1 MSNKTTFLQQSLHF
15 TDGNLRP
22 KGKGL
27 LCPQS
32 FQPLSWSPLSPP
44 SSLWA
49 QNPSLFPGLKHWPHP
64 CCHHFHA
71 LPISAPSVPR
81 SRNPSFL
88 FILQPIFV
96 ETFWLRAK
104 SSLNKLK
111 LKVPPG
117 LVDRAAIYSHRGCAL
132 YNFRKCHSHR
142 LLLNWYPLDLCS
154 TQPIYT

>member
-1 MSNKTTFLQQSLHF
+1 MKQNHFSATRPTFYRWKSEAKRGGPPLPTKL
-15 TDGNLRP
+15 P
-22 KGKGL
+22 APL
-27 LCPQS
+27 LDPS
-32 FQPLSWSPLSPP
+32 VPAKIPLSPES
-44 SSLWA
+44 SSLPWVKA
-49 QNPSLFPGLKHWPHP
+49 LTTP

-81 SRNPSFL
+81 SRNPSFS

-104 SSLNKLK
+104 SLLTKLMV
-111 LKVPPG
+111 KVPSG
-117 LVDRAAIYSHRGCAL
+117 LVDRAAIYSH
-132 YNFRKCHSHR
+132 FRKCHSHR

>member
-1 MSNKTTFLQQSLHF
+1 MLNKTTFLQQGLHF

-22 KGKGL
+22 KGEGL
-27 LCPQS
+27 LPTKLPA
-32 FQPLSWSPLSPP
+32 PLPVPSVPTKLPLSPE
-44 SSLWA
+44 SFSLPWVKA
-49 QNPSLFPGLKHWPHP
+49 LTTP

-104 SSLNKLK
+104 SSLNKLMV
-111 LKVPPG
+111 KVPPG

-132 YNFRKCHSHR
+132 
-142 LLLNWYPLDLCS
+142 
-154 TQPIYT
+154 